1 MASIEVTGKYKNKVI
16 YGTTVLVDLTAD
28 TVTKDTL
35 KKGATAHDASGEP
48 ITGTL
53 MIPDQQARTVD
64 LNMPSGNQTIT
75 PDNGKVLSKVTVT
88 KPTTMIPENIKKDV
102 NIGGVVGTLENSG
115 GVSVGETWF
124 LHCDFDRTK
133 EKEFRA
139 KFTSDGKTYNSIKIG
154 GVVTSGDTDRYE
166 VFYDTETIL
175 TGSYGFNDTDAK
187 RRITFADSPTGDL
200 LTWLKASATKQPNN
214 TAELITINVERNHFD
229 TGLYLYSGVTSE
241 QINVYSLPND
251 LDYYVDV
258 PNEST
263 ILLLIDKDVYS
274 LSVDWLQ
281 EGAVNNPEKFLMQD
295 SFMAYEHYYFLAL
308 FKAVNGLEI

>member
-1 MASIEVTGKYKNKVI
+1 MAVEVTQKYKNKVV

-53 MIPDQQARTVD
+53 TIPDQQTKTVD
-64 LNMPSGNQTIT
+64 LNMSSGNQTIS
-75 PDNGKVLSKVTVT
+75 PDSGKVLSKVTVT
-88 KPTTMIPENIKKDV
+88 KPSTMVPENIKKDV
-102 NIGGVVGTLENSG
+102 NIGGIVGTLENSG
-115 GVSVGETWF
+115 GVNVGETWF

-154 GVVTSGDTDRYE
+154 GVLTASGDVARYQ
-166 VFYDTETIL
+166 VLYDTETIL
-175 TGSYGFNDTDAK
+175 TDGHEFNDTDAR

-200 LTWLKASATKQPNN
+200 LTWLEASATKQPND
-214 TAELITINVERNHFD
+214 TAELITIRISGSHVDN
-229 TGLYLYSGVTSE
+229 GLYLYSGATFE
-241 QINVYSLPND
+241 QISMYSLPSGREVYAD
-251 LDYYVDV
+251 T

-263 ILLLIDKDVYS
+263 ILLLIDGDVYGPS
-274 LSVDWLQ
+274 IDWLQ
-281 EGAVNNPEKFLMQD
+281 EDAANNPEKFLMQD
-295 SFMAYEHYYFLAL
+295 FFTAYDHYYFLAL

>member
-1 MASIEVTGKYKNKVI
+1 MTAEVTQKYKNKVI

-35 KKGATAHDASGEP
+35 KKGTTAHDASGEP

-53 MIPDQQARTVD
+53 TIPDQQAKTVD
-64 LNMPSGNQTIT
+64 LNMPSGNQTII

-115 GVSVGETWF
+115 GVSVGETWL

-154 GVVTSGDTDRYE
+154 GVVASGDVDRYE

-175 TGSYGFNDTDAK
+175 TERYVFNDTDAR

-214 TAELITINVERNHFD
+214 TAELITISVGGRHFG
-229 TGLYLYSGVTSE
+229 TGIYLYSGVTSE
-241 QINVYSLPND
+241 QINVYLLPRNF
-251 LDYYVDV
+251 DYYVDV

-263 ILLLIDKDVYS
+263 ILLLIDEDVYG
-274 LSVDWLQ
+274 LSTDWLH
-281 EGAVNNPEKFLMQD
+281 EDAVNNPENFMMQD
-295 SFMAYEHYYFLAL
+295 SFVANNHSYSLAL
-308 FKAVNGLEI
+308 FKAVNGLKI